1 MRVQSIRLEGEEP
14 TWTVLGADLLPA
26 REIESYLEF
35 LRQTDASPNTVKAY
49 ARGLALWWEFLE
61 LRGRSWDVFG
71 VEDFTGFLGW
81 MRSGLPPGVASL
93 SAAPARIADATA
105 AQRLQ
110 AVRSFYV
117 FQQWRGLEGI
127 PALFLGRESN
137 SPYLPFLT
145 HIRRGSRAASVSV
158 KVHRRRRAAP
168 TLTPAQIDSIKQAC
182 AHWDPGTRSWSGSI
196 RDRLFFSLLEETGMR
211 LGEAL
216 SLQHRDWH
224 SGGGENPYIEVV
236 PRPHPHGA
244 RVKGGNY
251 RKLYISDE
259 LDRLYAEYVWHLC
272 EAGLDLV
279 VEDIDASYVF
289 VNVAGGKRFAPIRPE
304 TIYKM
309 IARIKR
315 VLGDLVPARW
325 SPHWFRHTHAT
336 ALLLSGRPIHVVSR
350 RLGHADVQTT
360 LNTYA
365 WVTEDEELRALADW
379 AAVTKQWRDG
389 HADI

>member
-35 LRQTDASPNTVKAY
+35 LRQTGASPNTVKAY

-81 MRSGLPPGVASL
+81 MRSGLPPGVESLASV
-93 SAAPARIADATA
+93 PARIAEATA

-117 FQQWRGLEGI
+117 FQQWHGIEGI
-127 PALFLGRESN
+127 PPLFLGRKS
-137 SPYLPFLT
+137 SSSYLPFLT

-182 AHWDPGTRSWSGSI
+182 AHWDPRTRSWSGSI
-196 RDRLFFSLLEETGMR
+196 RDRLFFALLEETGLR

-289 VNVAGGKRFAPIRPE
+289 VNVAGGERFAPIRPE
-304 TIYKM
+304 TIYKL
-309 IARIKR
+309 ITRIKR
-315 VLGDLVPARW
+315 VLGDNVPARW